1 MIHAPLGGR
10 SFDDLNCQ
18 YLAMLTYQL
27 ELVILL
33 LTFNCEGETDEAVE
47 HHFFAASIG
56 MALFS
61 SEVGTENIIKWA
73 IIW

>member
-1 MIHAPLGGR
+1 MRLQAGAALTILTV
-10 SFDDLNCQ
+10 SI
-18 YLAMLTYQL
+18 LAKLTYQL

-47 HHFFAASIG
+47 HHFAASIG

-73 IIW
+73 IT